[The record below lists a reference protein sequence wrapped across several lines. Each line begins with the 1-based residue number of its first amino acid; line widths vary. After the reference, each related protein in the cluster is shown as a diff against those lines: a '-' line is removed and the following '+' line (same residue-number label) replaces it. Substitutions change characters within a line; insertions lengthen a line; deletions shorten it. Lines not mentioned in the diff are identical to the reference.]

1 MYEESKRFGCCEDG
15 VVFGMEY
22 EEGSRKKAM
31 KERLVV
37 AIVLAL
43 VHFESLLSRA
53 ITPEC
58 AAVNIFYLI
67 FYI

>member
-43 VHFESLLSRA
+43 VHFES
-53 ITPEC
+53 
-58 AAVNIFYLI
+58 
-67 FYI
+67 